1 MFTIVLQPEE
11 RAMLLVIKEG
21 LYPPGRVPDE
31 TVLRLIALR
40 MLVGDEHGNPK
51 VTALGEAATTRL
63 AGTLH

>member
-1 MFTIVLQPEE
+1 MFTIVLRPED

-40 MLVGDEHGNPK
+40 MLVGDEYGNPK
-51 VTALGEAATTRL
+51 VTPLGEVATTRL